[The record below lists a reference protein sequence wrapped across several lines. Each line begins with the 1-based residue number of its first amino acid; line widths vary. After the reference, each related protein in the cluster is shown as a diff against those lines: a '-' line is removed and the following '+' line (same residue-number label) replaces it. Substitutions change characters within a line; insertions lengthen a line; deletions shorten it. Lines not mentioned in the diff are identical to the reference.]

1 MYQFNE
7 YRDCNYLM
15 WKKPT
20 YQAKTYS
27 AQKLKEKF
35 IERLMPGESVEV
47 RDNIE
52 GILTQD
58 LFNPRTV
65 VFSKWFSKCWQFSE
79 VPNPSEGKYTSLDI
93 STFLK
98 ETFPEQVNLSEVGI
112 WCFCIQVYYASHG
125 IKLIKDD
132 FKYSNITGPSTN
144 EIDDKIFIKRC
155 FSCLINTTL
164 DEADQEIIKELVKE
178 VRRHTSY
185 NLNYI
190 YKYFECLNNKRVIN
204 YEDIRDHFN
213 TPIKIEEFYEKVVC
227 SEEYLK

>member
-1 MYQFNE
+1 MYQFNK
-7 YRDCNYLM
+7 YPDYYYLIRR
-15 WKKPT
+15 KPT

-27 AQKLKEKF
+27 AKKLKEKF
-35 IERLMPGESVEV
+35 IERLMPGEPVEV
-47 RDNIE
+47 RNML
-52 GILTQD
+52 GSLTQD
-58 LFNPRTV
+58 LFSPTTI
-65 VFSKWFSKCWQFSE
+65 VFSKWYSKCWKFSE
-79 VPNPSEGKYTSLDI
+79 MPNSSEGKYTSLDI

-98 ETFPEQVNLSEVGI
+98 ETFPEQVNLSEIGI

-178 VRRHTSY
+178 VRRNTNY
-185 NLNYI
+185 NLIYI
-190 YKYFECLNNKRVIN
+190 YKHFDWLNNKRVIS

-213 TPIKIEEFYEKVVC
+213 TPIKIEDFYRTVVC
-227 SEEYLK
+227 DEDYLK